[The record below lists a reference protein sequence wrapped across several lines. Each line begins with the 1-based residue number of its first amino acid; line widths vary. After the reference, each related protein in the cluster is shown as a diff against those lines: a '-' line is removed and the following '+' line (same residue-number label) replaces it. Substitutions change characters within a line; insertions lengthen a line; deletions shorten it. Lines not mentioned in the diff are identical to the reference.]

1 MLIHYEA
8 SVLGAKHRLQG
19 RDSQDHCCARVVD
32 APRTFGT
39 AGDGGPGAESSVI
52 DAAPRQAIV
61 AAVAGGMPSMILSGE
76 GAHLASEA
84 AVDAAAEA
92 YRQGRL
98 VPGDASA
105 LKGVFERALRAV
117 ADAAVDQPAA
127 DITSFACTLCL
138 VVWDG
143 VRVWYG
149 NAGDSGAVAVNL
161 MGDPFALTHMH
172 SGPLSAQPFPLHD
185 SYHWEF
191 GYGGGAKSV
200 LMATGG
206 MLGQFAEWGMGAY
219 GAPMIYDSK
228 LIGLLTNWDID
239 ADDLS
244 AMNIAVAKY
253 LNELPATRVDGDKT
267 VVALLNGKGALPTDL
282 ILGEVKD
289 VTAERLAAAGASFA
303 GEDDDRKVVLPWSDE
318 LRMRAGDV
326 ANDVGGTFTVE
337 LEYQLMCGM
346 SLDRAFELA
355 VAAARD
361 RAERY
366 RVFEGCVIGGP
377 EDFGAVIFDD
387 DEMSFD
393 EMA

>member
-8 SVLGAKHRLQG
+8 SVASARHEIQG
-19 RDSQDHCCARVVD
+19 CGNREHCCVQVVEP
-32 APRTFGT
+32 PRAFGT
-39 AGDGGPGAESSVI
+39 AGDGGPGGGGSAT
-52 DAAPRQAIV
+52 DAAPRQEIV
-61 AAVAGGMPSMILSGE
+61 AAVAGGMPSMILGGE

-92 YRQGRL
+92 YRRGEL

-117 ADAAVDQPAA
+117 ADVAVDQPAA

-149 NAGDSGAVAVNL
+149 NAGDSGAVGVNP
-161 MGDPFALTHMH
+161 MGDPFALTYMH
-172 SGPLSAQPFPLHD
+172 CGPLSSQPFPLHD

-191 GYGGGAKSV
+191 GYRGDAESV
-200 LMATGG
+200 LVATSG
-206 MLGQFAEWGMGAY
+206 MLGQFAEWEPGSYGSPKAY
-219 GAPMIYDSK
+219 DRE
-228 LIGLLTNWDID
+228 LIDLLTNRNID
-239 ADDLS
+239 VDDLP
-244 AMNIAVAKY
+244 AMNIAAAKY

-267 VVALLNGKGALPTDL
+267 VVVL
-282 ILGEVKD
+282 INSEKSSLADFIDSMVKD
-289 VTAERLAAAGASFA
+289 VTAERLAATGASFA
-303 GEDDDRKVVLPWSDE
+303 GEDDDRRVVLPWSGE
-318 LRMRAGDV
+318 LRMRASDV
-326 ANDVGGTFTVE
+326 ANDVGGDFTVE

-346 SLDRAFELA
+346 SLDRAFGLASA
-355 VAAARD
+355 VARE

-366 RVFEGCVIGGP
+366 RVFEDCVADGP
-377 EDFGAVIFDD
+377 EDYDAAMLSD
-387 DEMSFD
+387 DETSFD

>member
-92 YRQGRL
+92 YRQGKL

-149 NAGDSGAVAVNL
+149 NAGDSGAVAVNFL
-161 MGDPFALTHMH
+161 GDPFALTHMH
-172 SGPLSAQPFPLHD
+172 CGPLSSQPFPLHD

-191 GYGGGAKSV
+191 GYRASAESV
-200 LMATGG
+200 LVATGG
-206 MLGQFAEWGMGAY
+206 MLGQFAEW
-219 GAPMIYDSK
+219 AP
-228 LIGLLTNWDID
+228 
-239 ADDLS
+239 
-244 AMNIAVAKY
+244 
-253 LNELPATRVDGDKT
+253 
-267 VVALLNGKGALPTDL
+267 
-282 ILGEVKD
+282 
-289 VTAERLAAAGASFA
+289 
-303 GEDDDRKVVLPWSDE
+303 
-318 LRMRAGDV
+318 
-326 ANDVGGTFTVE
+326 GGF
-337 LEYQLMCGM
+337 G
-346 SLDRAFELA
+346 
-355 VAAARD
+355 
-361 RAERY
+361 
-366 RVFEGCVIGGP
+366 I
-377 EDFGAVIFDD
+377 GAVINSII
-387 DEMSFD
+387 SFLITAFVVFVLVKAVNRLTPKKKEEEPKPEPPKGPTTEELLVEIRD
-393 EMA
+393 LLKQQEDK

>member
-149 NAGDSGAVAVNL
+149 NAGDSGAIAVDFL
-161 MGDPFALTHMH
+161 GDPFALTHMH
-172 SGPLSAQPFPLHD
+172 CGPLSSQPFPLHD

-191 GYGGGAKSV
+191 GYRTSAESV
-200 LMATGG
+200 LVATGG
-206 MLGQFAEWGMGAY
+206 MLGQFAEWAPGSY
-219 GAPMIYDSK
+219 GAPKAYDRK
-228 LIGLLTNWDID
+228 LIGLLTNRNID
-239 ADDLS
+239 VDDLPL
-244 AMNIAVAKY
+244 MN
-253 LNELPATRVDGDKT
+253 
-267 VVALLNGKGALPTDL
+267 
-282 ILGEVKD
+282 
-289 VTAERLAAAGASFA
+289 
-303 GEDDDRKVVLPWSDE
+303 
-318 LRMRAGDV
+318 
-326 ANDVGGTFTVE
+326 
-337 LEYQLMCGM
+337 
-346 SLDRAFELA
+346 
-355 VAAARD
+355 VAAART
-361 RAERY
+361 
-366 RVFEGCVIGGP
+366 
-377 EDFGAVIFDD
+377 
-387 DEMSFD
+387 
-393 EMA
+393 

>member
-1 MLIHYEA
+1 MRVAEPPRA
-8 SVLGAKHRLQG
+8 FGA
-19 RDSQDHCCARVVD
+19 V
-32 APRTFGT
+32 
-39 AGDGGPGAESSVI
+39 GDGDTDGGGSVT

-92 YRQGRL
+92 YRRGEL

-117 ADAAVDQPAA
+117 ADVAVDQPAA

-149 NAGDSGAVAVNL
+149 NAGDSGAVAVDFL
-161 MGDPFALTHMH
+161 GDPFALTHMH
-172 SGPLSAQPFPLHD
+172 CGPLSSRPFPLHD

-191 GYGGGAKSV
+191 GYRTSAESV
-200 LMATGG
+200 LVATGG
-206 MLGQFAEWGMGAY
+206 MLGQFAEWAPGSY
-219 GAPMIYDSK
+219 GAPKAYDRE
-228 LIGLLTNWDID
+228 LIGLLTNRNID
-239 ADDLS
+239 VDDLPL
-244 AMNIAVAKY
+244 MNVAAAKY
-253 LNELPATRVDGDKT
+253 LNEFPATRVDGDKT
-267 VVALLNGKGALPTDL
+267 VVAMINSEKPSVTDF
-282 ILGEVKD
+282 ICATAKD

-303 GEDDDRKVVLPWSDE
+303 DEDDDRKVLLPWNDE
-318 LRMRAGDV
+318 LRMRASDV
-326 ANDVGGTFTVE
+326 ANDVGGDFTVE

-346 SLDRAFELA
+346 SLERALELA
-355 VAAARD
+355 AAAARE

-366 RVFEGCVIGGP
+366 RVFEDCVADGP
-377 EDFGAVIFDD
+377 KGFDAAVLSD
-387 DEMSFD
+387 DEVLFD
-393 EMA
+393 EMV

>member
-8 SVLGAKHRLQG
+8 SVAGARHELQG
-19 RDSQDHCCARVVD
+19 CGNREHCCVRVVEP
-32 APRTFGT
+32 PRMFG
-39 AGDGGPGAESSVI
+39 AAWGGDTDGENSAS

-61 AAVAGGMPSMILSGE
+61 AAVAGGMPSMILGAE
-76 GAHLASEA
+76 GARLAGEA

-92 YRQGRL
+92 YRQGEL
-98 VPGDASA
+98 VPGDASV

-127 DITSFACTLCL
+127 DVVSFACTMCL

-149 NAGDSGAVAVNL
+149 NAGDSGAVAVGL

-172 SGPLSAQPFPLHD
+172 CGPLSSQPFPLHD

-191 GYGGGAKSV
+191 GYSGDAESV
-200 LMATGG
+200 LVATSG
-206 MLGQFAEWGMGAY
+206 MLGQFAEWEGGSY
-219 GAPMIYDSK
+219 GASKAYDRK
-228 LIGLLTNWDID
+228 LIGLLTNRNID
-239 ADDLS
+239 PDDLP
-244 AMNIAVAKY
+244 AMNIAAAKY
-253 LNELPATRVDGDKT
+253 LNELPAARVDGDKT
-267 VVALLNGKGALPTDL
+267 VVALINSEKSSLADFICATA
-282 ILGEVKD
+282 KD

-303 GEDDDRKVVLPWSDE
+303 DEDDDRKVLLPWNDE

-326 ANDVGGTFTVE
+326 ANDVGGDFTVE

-355 VAAARD
+355 AAAARE

-366 RVFEGCVIGGP
+366 RVFEDCVADGP
-377 EDFGAVIFDD
+377 EGFDAAVLSD
-387 DEMSFD
+387 DEVSFD
-393 EMA
+393 EMV

>member
-19 RDSQDHCCARVVD
+19 RDSQDHCCARVVEP
-32 APRTFGT
+32 PRTFGT
-39 AGDGGPGAESSVI
+39 AGDGDPGGGGFVT

-92 YRQGRL
+92 YRQGKL

-117 ADAAVDQPAA
+117 ADAAADQPAA

-149 NAGDSGAVAVNL
+149 NAGDCGAVAVNFL
-161 MGDPFALTHMH
+161 GDPFALTHMH
-172 SGPLSAQPFPLHD
+172 CGPLSSQPFPLHD

-191 GYGGGAKSV
+191 GYRASAESV
-200 LMATGG
+200 LVATGG
-206 MLGQFAEWGMGAY
+206 MLGQFAEWAPGSY
-219 GAPMIYDSK
+219 GAPKAYDRE
-228 LIGLLTNWDID
+228 LIGLLTNRNID
-239 ADDLS
+239 VDDLPL
-244 AMNIAVAKY
+244 MNVAAAKY
-253 LNELPATRVDGDKT
+253 LNEFPATRVDGDKT
-267 VVALLNGKGALPTDL
+267 VVALINSERPSVADFICATA
-282 ILGEVKD
+282 KD
-289 VTAERLAAAGASFA
+289 VTTERLAAAGASFA
-303 GEDDDRKVVLPWSDE
+303 DEDDERKVVLPWSDE

-326 ANDVGGTFTVE
+326 ANDVGGDFTVE

-355 VAAARD
+355 AAAARE

-366 RVFEGCVIGGP
+366 RVFEDCMVDGP
-377 EDFGAVIFDD
+377 EDFYAAMLFD
-387 DEMSFD
+387 EEVSFD

>member
-8 SVLGAKHRLQG
+8 SVASARHEIQG
-19 RDSQDHCCARVVD
+19 CGNREHCCVQVVEP
-32 APRTFGT
+32 PRAFGT
-39 AGDGGPGAESSVI
+39 AGDGGPDGGGSAT

-92 YRQGRL
+92 YRRGEL

-117 ADAAVDQPAA
+117 ADVAVDQPAA

-143 VRVWYG
+143 VRAWYG
-149 NAGDSGAVAVNL
+149 NAGDSGAVAVDFL
-161 MGDPFALTHMH
+161 GDPFALTHMH
-172 SGPLSAQPFPLHD
+172 CGPLSSRPFPLHD

-191 GYGGGAKSV
+191 GYRTSAESV
-200 LMATGG
+200 LVATGG
-206 MLGQFAEWGMGAY
+206 MLGQFAEWAPGSY
-219 GAPMIYDSK
+219 GAPKAYDRE
-228 LIGLLTNWDID
+228 LIGLLTNRNID
-239 ADDLS
+239 VDDLPL
-244 AMNIAVAKY
+244 MNVAAAKY
-253 LNELPATRVDGDKT
+253 LNEFPATRVDGDKT
-267 VVALLNGKGALPTDL
+267 VVAMINSEKPSVTDF
-282 ILGEVKD
+282 ICATAKD

-303 GEDDDRKVVLPWSDE
+303 DEDDDRKVLLPWNDE

-326 ANDVGGTFTVE
+326 ANDVGGDFTVE

-355 VAAARD
+355 AAAAASAPRGIAYL
-361 RAERY
+361 RTA
-366 RVFEGCVIGGP
+366 
-377 EDFGAVIFDD
+377 
-387 DEMSFD
+387 
-393 EMA
+393 